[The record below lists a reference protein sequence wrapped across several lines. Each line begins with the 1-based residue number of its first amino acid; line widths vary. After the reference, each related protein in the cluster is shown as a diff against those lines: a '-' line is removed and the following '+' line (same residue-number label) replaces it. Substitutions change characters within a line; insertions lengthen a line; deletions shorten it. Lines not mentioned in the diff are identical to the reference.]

1 MTRQVASFTLP
12 DLTRVS
18 LGLMG
23 PLWPD
28 SGHLWLVRGPLLQ
41 TDSPRGL
48 TWGPLVFQGIS
59 LVCLWFPWSERDPC
73 GLIGEHIC
81 VTADISG
88 LSGAPLA

>member
-1 MTRQVASFTLP
+1 MTRQVAPFTLP

-41 TDSPRGL
+41 TDRQTP
-48 TWGPLVFQGIS
+48 WPDMGPLGIPGNLLGLPVVP
-59 LVCLWFPWSERDPC
+59 LV
-73 GLIGEHIC
+73 
-81 VTADISG
+81 
-88 LSGAPLA
+88 